1 MGRRRFLPQCHRFPG
16 ASCMQLRDQL
26 REGLFTTL
34 IPLPADR
41 WPDDDANLFQL
52 GLDSMRVMRLLV
64 FIEQRLKVVVP
75 DEEVTPESIGTVNGL
90 LRLIE
95 SHRGR

>member
-1 MGRRRFLPQCHRFPG
+1 MSVRE
-16 ASCMQLRDQL
+16 QL

-34 IPLPADR
+34 IPLPPDR
-41 WPDDDANLFQL
+41 WPDDDANLFQI
-52 GLDSMRVMRLLV
+52 GLDSLRVMRLLV
-64 FIEQRLKVVVP
+64 FIEQRLKVAIP
-75 DEEVTPESIGTVNGL
+75 DEEVTPESIGTVSAL

>member
-1 MGRRRFLPQCHRFPG
+1 
-16 ASCMQLRDQL
+16 MQLRDQL

-34 IPLPADR
+34 IPLPPEQ

-52 GLDSMRVMRLLV
+52 GLDSLRVMRLLV
-64 FIEQRLKVVVP
+64 FIEQHLKVVLP
-75 DEEVTPESIGTVNGL
+75 DDEITPENIGSVRSL

-95 SHRGR
+95 AHRGGR

>member
-1 MGRRRFLPQCHRFPG
+1 
-16 ASCMQLRDQL
+16 MQLRDQL

-34 IPLPADR
+34 LPLPPER

-64 FIEQRLKVVVP
+64 FIEQKLKVVLP
-75 DEEVTPESIGTVNGL
+75 DEEVTPESIGTVGAL